1 MDNSILMAVT
11 DRCDDLSEDSPR
23 VFLRQFAAFV
33 DVIIQL
39 PLCATIQHQ
48 NYPLFVLKNFKDIDD
63 VGMVQFGH
71 DFDFSSDSVDFCFIV
86 NLQLF
91 DVLNCN
97 LQKKKAGKL
106 KFLKSL
112 NYLENGNL

>member
-1 MDNSILMAVT
+1 MLLEKSWIQGLAKSRFPSIYLMAVI

-48 NYPLFVLKNFKDIDD
+48 NYPLFVLKNWKIA
-63 VGMVQFGH
+63 G
-71 DFDFSSDSVDFCFIV
+71 CF
-86 NLQLF
+86 
-91 DVLNCN
+91 
-97 LQKKKAGKL
+97 
-106 KFLKSL
+106 
-112 NYLENGNL
+112 